1 MAGKELKDFKGQPFL
16 GQIYWEDLD
25 KDFLIRIMLVW
36 QRQIRELGYAGY
48 HAEIAKRYGNEVAT
62 EITERAS
69 ENFARVSIPLL
80 MEAANV
86 QPKTLGEAINTLQIS
101 LDSGTPSRKAK
112 KGRASDRTNITHM
125 KMIDENHFRSEL
137 DRCVYADEL
146 FKQMEGLPEE
156 TVNKVL
162 DDMCEQMDMRMFKFY
177 LEMALPGK
185 KIETWCSKKPSLKG
199 RYDKPVC
206 VIEAAIKE

>member
-86 QPKTLGEAINTLQIS
+86 RPKTLGEAINTLQIS

-112 KGRASDRTNITHM
+112 EGGARDRPINTHM

-137 DRCVYADEL
+137 DWCPFADEL
-146 FKQMEGLPEE
+146 FKQTEGLPEE
-156 TVNKVL
+156 IVNKVL
-162 DDMCEQMDMRMFKFY
+162 DDMCEKMDMRMFKFY
-177 LEMALPGK
+177 LELALPGK
-185 KIETWCSKKPSLKG
+185 KKEPGCARNRSSKG
-199 RYDKPVC
+199 RFDKPVC
-206 VIEAAIKE
+206 VIEAAIK